1 MVIRRISLQTC
12 MILMWLLSPLLTLN
26 LFAYGEG
33 ATDRGSLHNEKL
45 SVRFAELLKVNS
57 ADSANKIV
65 KEIWNIWIN
74 DSPVLEHRQML
85 KDGIRLM
92 SKQDY
97 MAAEKIFSEI
107 IEVEPE
113 YIEAWN
119 KRATVRYIRREFD
132 KSLSDIYEVL
142 SQEPNHF
149 GALAG
154 LGLIMLTQQDFEGA
168 LLAYKQVLL
177 INPFS
182 PDALILVPEL
192 IQKVLGL
199 NI

>member
-1 MVIRRISLQTC
+1 MVIRSLSLQTC
-12 MILMWLLSPLLTLN
+12 MILMWLLSPLLTLS

-33 ATDRGSLHNEKL
+33 PADRGSLHNEKL

-97 MAAEKIFSEI
+97 MAAEKIFSEMTGRCCAC
-107 IEVEPE
+107 VARPLSV
-113 YIEAWN
+113 YIFF
-119 KRATVRYIRREFD
+119 KTVIWRQYIFG
-132 KSLSDIYEVL
+132 LYEIFIRCASVL
-142 SQEPNHF
+142 
-149 GALAG
+149 
-154 LGLIMLTQQDFEGA
+154 
-168 LLAYKQVLL
+168 V
-177 INPFS
+177 
-182 PDALILVPEL
+182 
-192 IQKVLGL
+192 
-199 NI
+199 

>member
-1 MVIRRISLQTC
+1 MVIRRLSLQTC
-12 MILMWLLSPLLTLN
+12 MILMWLLSPLLTLS

-33 ATDRGSLHNEKL
+33 AADRGSLHNEKL

-142 SQEPNHF
+142 SLEPNHF

-192 IQKVLGL
+192 NQKVLGL

>member
-1 MVIRRISLQTC
+1 MVIRRLSLQTC
-12 MILMWLLSPLLTLN
+12 MILMWLLSPLLTLS

-33 ATDRGSLHNEKL
+33 AADRGSLHNEKL

-119 KRATVRYIRREFD
+119 KRATVRYIRREFN

-192 IQKVLGL
+192 NQKVLGL

>member
-1 MVIRRISLQTC
+1 
-12 MILMWLLSPLLTLN
+12 MILMWLLSPLLTLS

-33 ATDRGSLHNEKL
+33 AADRGSLHNEKL

-192 IQKVLGL
+192 NQKVLGL

>member
-1 MVIRRISLQTC
+1 MVIRRLSLQTC
-12 MILMWLLSPLLTLN
+12 MILMWLLSPLLTLS

-33 ATDRGSLHNEKL
+33 PADRGSLHNEKL

-192 IQKVLGL
+192 NQKVLGL